1 MTFDKFKKDFI
12 TFLENST
19 VNLGRKTAKTR
30 NEFIKAAVA
39 KFDVFSSSRIKP
51 RNVFVVD
58 EKKKEEKV
66 NDPMDDRVVRI
77 KPQDKDKALDIG
89 KGVHAMTGSNSMRA
103 DEELNRS
110 PFGTKTEKK
119 VKEQENE

>member
-30 NEFIKAAVA
+30 NEFIKTAIA
-39 KFDVFSSSRIKP
+39 KFDAFASSRIKP
-51 RNVFVVD
+51 REVFVVD

-66 NDPMDDRVVRI
+66 SNPMDDRVVRI
-77 KPQDKDKALDIG
+77 KPKDRNKALDVG
-89 KGVHAMTGSNSMRA
+89 KGVHAMSGSESMRA
-103 DEELNRS
+103 DEQLDRS
-110 PFGTKTEKK
+110 PFGAKTAKK
-119 VKEQENE
+119 VGEQKDE